1 VSERDPRDEGPA
13 AAATGRTAELTGG
26 DSLVVQ
32 RFTLE
37 VVEGPDQGAR
47 FESTGDRAVIGV
59 DRTCGLVLSDETV
72 SRFHCE
78 ISLARGRPLLV
89 DRGSRNGTLVDGV
102 QVLQAY
108 LPPTALLRL
117 GRTTI
122 RFEAGEHQVEIPLS
136 TRTEFGGMVGH
147 APVMRAVFAVMER
160 AAASDVTVLLEGET
174 GTGKEAAARAIH
186 SESGRRDAPFIV
198 VDCGAVPPDLLE
210 SELFGHEKGAFTG
223 ATQAR
228 MGAFEAA
235 RGGTLF
241 LDEIGELSL
250 DLQPKLLR
258 AIERREIKR
267 VGTNHHVPVD
277 VRLLAATNRDLRDEV
292 NARRFRA
299 DLYYRLAVLEI
310 RLPPLRERIEDL
322 LPLRDRILADL
333 GLLDAPELQSL
344 LRALPLQVLSRH
356 TWPGNVRE
364 LRNYL
369 ERCIVLRHA
378 VGLPDAADDGP
389 RAGEALL
396 PLRAARDRW
405 QREYLEALL
414 GRTGDN
420 VAAAARAAGVDRIHL
435 YRLLRK
441 HGLR

>member
-1 VSERDPRDEGPA
+1 VSSSDQRDDGVHA
-13 AAATGRTAELTGG
+13 HTTRTAEIGRG
-26 DSLVVQ
+26 EVLVVQ

-47 FESTGDRAVIGV
+47 FESKGDRAVIGV
-59 DRTCGLVLSDETV
+59 GASCNMVLSDETV

-78 ISLARGRPLLV
+78 ITLARGRPFLV
-89 DRGSRNGTLVDGV
+89 DLGSRNGTLVDGV
-102 QVLQAY
+102 QVVQAFV
-108 LPPTALLRL
+108 PPTALLRL
-117 GRTTI
+117 GRTTV
-122 RFEAGEHQVEIPLS
+122 RFESEDHEVEIPIS
-136 TRTEFGGMVGH
+136 SRNRFGGMVGR
-147 APVMRAVFAVMER
+147 APVMRAVFALMER
-160 AAASDVTVLLEGET
+160 AAESDATVLLEGET
-174 GTGKEAAARAIH
+174 GTGKEAAARAMH
-186 SESGRRDAPFIV
+186 GESARKDGPFIV

-223 ATQAR
+223 ATQSR
-228 MGAFEAA
+228 TGAFEAA
-235 RGGTLF
+235 SGGTLF

-267 VGTNHHVPVD
+267 VGTNSYLPVD
-277 VRLLAATNRDLRDEV
+277 VRLVAATNRDLRDEV
-292 NARRFRA
+292 NGRRFRS

-322 LPLRDRILADL
+322 LPLRDEILAQL
-333 GLLDAPELQSL
+333 GLLDSPELQPLIRS
-344 LRALPLQVLSRH
+344 LPLQVLSRH
-356 TWPGNVRE
+356 SWPGNVRE

-369 ERCIVLRHA
+369 ERCLVLRSA
-378 VGLPDAADDGP
+378 AGLPDAAGDQ
-389 RAGEALL
+389 RAGGDALL

-405 QREYLEALL
+405 QREYLQDLL
-414 GRTGDN
+414 TRTGDN

>member
-1 VSERDPRDEGPA
+1 MSERDQRDESSRSSS
-13 AAATGRTAELTGG
+13 GRTRELGGG
-26 DSLVVQ
+26 DVLTVQ
-32 RFTLE
+32 RFVLE
-37 VVEGPDQGAR
+37 VTEGPDQGTR

-59 DRTCGLVLSDETV
+59 DRTCGMILTDETV

-78 ISLARGRPLLV
+78 ITLARGRPLLV
-89 DRGSRNGTLVDGV
+89 DLGSRNGTLVDGV
-102 QVLQAY
+102 QVLQAFV
-108 LPPTALLRL
+108 PPTALIRL
-117 GRTTI
+117 GRTTV
-122 RFEAGEHQVEIPLS
+122 RFEAEDHQVEIPIS
-136 TRTEFGGMVGH
+136 PRTSFGGMVGH
-147 APVMRAVFAVMER
+147 APVMRAVFALMER
-160 AAASDVTVLLEGET
+160 AAQSDVTVLLEGET

-186 SESGRRDAPFIV
+186 GESARKDAPFIV

-223 ATQAR
+223 ATQSR
-228 MGAFEAA
+228 VGAFEAA
-235 RGGTLF
+235 HGGTLF

-267 VGTNHHVPVD
+267 VGTNLYQPVD

-292 NARRFRA
+292 NGRRFRS

-310 RLPPLRERIEDL
+310 RLPPLRERPEDL
-322 LPLRDRILADL
+322 LPLRDRILEDL
-333 GLLDAPELQSL
+333 GLRDAPELQPL
-344 LRALPLQVLSRH
+344 VRALPLQVLSRH

-369 ERCIVLRHA
+369 ERCLVLRHA
-378 VGLPDAADDGP
+378 VGLPDSGGGQRP
-389 RAGEALL
+389 LGEAVL
-396 PLRAARDRW
+396 PLRAARDLW
-405 QREYLEALL
+405 QREYLQDLL
-414 GRTGDN
+414 TRTGDN
-420 VAAAARAAGVDRIHL
+420 VAAASRAAGVDRIHL

>member
-1 VSERDPRDEGPA
+1 VSERDPRDPL
-13 AAATGRTAELTGG
+13 TPSGRTTELTSG
-26 DSLVVQ
+26 DCLIVQ
-32 RFTLE
+32 RFGLE
-37 VVEGPDQGAR
+37 VVEGPDQGAS
-47 FESTGDRAVIGV
+47 FSSTGERTVIGV
-59 DRTCGLVLSDETV
+59 DRTCGLVLTDETV

-78 ISLARGRPLLV
+78 ISLSRGRPLLV
-89 DRGSRNGTLVDGV
+89 DLGSRNGTLVDGV
-102 QVLQAY
+102 QVLQAFV
-108 LPPTALLRL
+108 PPTALLRL
-117 GRTTI
+117 GRSTV
-122 RFEAGEHQVEIPLS
+122 RFEAEDQSVEIPIS
-136 TRTEFGGMVGH
+136 PRTNFGGMVGR
-147 APVMRAVFAVMER
+147 APVMRAVFALMER
-160 AAASDVTVLLEGET
+160 AAQSDVTVLLEGET

-186 SESGRRDAPFIV
+186 AESARADGPFIV

-210 SELFGHEKGAFTG
+210 SELFGHERGAFTG
-223 ATQAR
+223 ATQSR
-228 MGAFEAA
+228 VGAFEAA
-235 RGGTLF
+235 RNGTLF

-267 VGTNHHVPVD
+267 VGTNTYLPVD

-292 NARRFRA
+292 NSKRFRS

-310 RLPPLRERIEDL
+310 RLPPLRERTEDL

-333 GLLDAPELQSL
+333 GMLDAPELQPL
-344 LRALPLQVLSRH
+344 VRALPLQVLTRH
-356 TWPGNVRE
+356 SWPGNVRE

-378 VGLPDAADDGP
+378 VGLPET
-389 RAGEALL
+389 GEEQRPLGDTVL

-405 QREYLEALL
+405 QREYLQDLL
-414 GRTGDN
+414 TRTSDN

>member
-1 VSERDPRDEGPA
+1 VSEPDKPDESPRTP
-13 AAATGRTAELTGG
+13 TGRTAELGRS
-26 DSLVVQ
+26 DCLVVQ

-37 VVEGPDQGAR
+37 VVEGPDQGAS
-47 FESTGDRAVIGV
+47 FSSSGDRAVLGV
-59 DRTCGLVLSDETV
+59 DRTCSMVLTDETV

-78 ISLARGRPLLV
+78 ITLARGRPLIV
-89 DRGSRNGTLVDGV
+89 DLGSRNGTLVDGV

-108 LPPTALLRL
+108 VPPTALIRL
-117 GRTTI
+117 GRTTV
-122 RFEAGEHQVEIPLS
+122 RFEAEDHEVEIPIS
-136 TRTEFGGMVGH
+136 PRTRFGGMVGRS
-147 APVMRAVFAVMER
+147 PVMRAVFALMER
-160 AAASDVTVLLEGET
+160 AAQSDVTVLLEGET

-186 SESGRRDAPFIV
+186 GESARKDGPLIV

-223 ATQAR
+223 ATQSR
-228 MGAFEAA
+228 VGAFEAA
-235 RGGTLF
+235 SGGTLF

-267 VGTNHHVPVD
+267 VGTNTYQPVD
-277 VRLLAATNRDLRDEV
+277 VRLVAATNRDLRDEV
-292 NARRFRA
+292 NGRRFRS

-310 RLPPLRERIEDL
+310 RLPPLRERADDL
-322 LPLRDRILADL
+322 LPLRDQILADL
-333 GLLDAPELQSL
+333 GLADAPELQPL
-344 LRALPLQVLSRH
+344 VRALPLQVLSRH

-378 VGLPDAADDGP
+378 VGLPESADEHRALGDAV
-389 RAGEALL
+389 L

-405 QREYLEALL
+405 QRKYLEDLL
-414 GRTGDN
+414 TGTGDN

>member
-1 VSERDPRDEGPA
+1 MSERDQPHESSRTS
-13 AAATGRTAELTGG
+13 TGRTVELGKG
-26 DSLVVQ
+26 DSLSVQ

-37 VVEGPDQGAR
+37 VVEGPDQGAGFSSSGER
-47 FESTGDRAVIGV
+47 SVIGV
-59 DRTCGLVLSDETV
+59 DRTCGLVLTDEAV

-78 ISLARGRPLLV
+78 LSLSRGRPLLV
-89 DRGSRNGTLVDGV
+89 DLGSRNGTHIDGV
-102 QVLQAY
+102 QVLQAFV
-108 LPPTALLRL
+108 PPTALVRV
-117 GRTTI
+117 GRSTV
-122 RFEAGEHQVEIPLS
+122 RFEAEDHQVEIPIS
-136 TRTEFGGMVGH
+136 SRTRFGGMVGS
-147 APVMRAVFAVMER
+147 APVMRAVFALMER
-160 AAASDVTVLLEGET
+160 AAQSDVTVLLQGET

-186 SESGRRDAPFIV
+186 SESARKEAPFIV
-198 VDCGAVPPDLLE
+198 VDCGAMPPDLLE

-223 ATQAR
+223 ATHSR
-228 MGAFEAA
+228 TGAFEAA

-267 VGTNHHVPVD
+267 VGTNTYLPVD

-292 NARRFRA
+292 NGRRFRS

-322 LPLRDRILADL
+322 LPLRDQILEDL
-333 GLLDAPELQSL
+333 GLAETPELQPL
-344 LRALPLQVLSRH
+344 VRALPLQVLTRH

-378 VGLPDAADDGP
+378 VGLPES
-389 RAGEALL
+389 AGEQQPLGEAVL

-405 QREYLEALL
+405 QRQYLDDLL
-414 GRTGDN
+414 TRTGDN

>member
-1 VSERDPRDEGPA
+1 MSARDGDDGPRTP
-13 AAATGRTAELTGG
+13 TTRTTELGGG
-26 DSLVVQ
+26 DVLVVQ

-47 FESTGDRAVIGV
+47 FESKGDRAVIGV
-59 DRTCGLVLSDETV
+59 GASCSMVLSDETV

-78 ISLARGRPLLV
+78 ISLARGRPFLV
-89 DRGSRNGTLVDGV
+89 DLGSRNGTRVDGV
-102 QVLQAY
+102 QVLQAFV
-108 LPPTALLRL
+108 PPTALLRL
-117 GRTTI
+117 GRTTV
-122 RFEAGEHQVEIPLS
+122 RFEAEDHEVEIPIS
-136 TRTEFGGMVGH
+136 SRTRFGGMVGR
-147 APVMRAVFAVMER
+147 APVMRAVFALMER
-160 AAASDVTVLLEGET
+160 AAQSDVTVLLEGET

-186 SESGRRDAPFIV
+186 GESARADGPFIV

-223 ATQAR
+223 ATQSR
-228 MGAFEAA
+228 IGAFEAA
-235 RGGTLF
+235 SGGTLF

-267 VGTNHHVPVD
+267 VGTNAYLPVD

-292 NARRFRA
+292 NGRRFRS

-310 RLPPLRERIEDL
+310 RLPPLRERTEDL
-322 LPLRDRILADL
+322 LPLRDQILADL
-333 GLLDAPELQSL
+333 GLFDVPELQPLIRS
-344 LRALPLQVLSRH
+344 LPLQVLSRH
-356 TWPGNVRE
+356 SWPGNVRE

-369 ERCIVLRHA
+369 ERCLVLRSA
-378 VGLPDAADDGP
+378 VGLPESPEGQRA
-389 RAGEALL
+389 AGEAIL

-405 QREYLEALL
+405 QREYLHDLL
-414 GRTGDN
+414 TRTGDN
-420 VAAAARAAGVDRIHL
+420 VAAAARTAGVDRIHL